1 MAWNET
7 ETFSYWCQ
15 KVLPLVYD
23 ESLSY
28 YEVLCK
34 LMDYVQNIINNENEL
49 KKLIDSNTNDISEL
63 KEKTNEMIKELDKIK
78 NGEYIDLYIEQLA
91 SYIDNNLKGIVGR
104 IVKYVSF
111 GLTDSGKFIAY
122 IPESWDF
129 LSFDTEMNPNSEL
142 YGHLIL
148 TW

>member
-63 KEKTNEMIKELDKIK
+63 KEKTNEMLKELDKIK
-78 NGEYIDLYIEQLA
+78 NGEYVDLYINQLA

>member
-7 ETFSYWCQ
+7 ETFSYRCQ

-63 KEKTNEMIKELDKIK
+63 KEKTNEMLKELDKIK
-78 NGEYIDLYIEQLA
+78 NGEYVDLYIEQLA

-111 GLTDSGKFIAY
+111 GLTDNGKFIAY

-129 LSFDTEMNPNSEL
+129 LRFDTEMNPNSDL